1 MDEAKHKH
9 YIEKNKYNKTILP
22 LPGGLEA
29 RTANTIH
36 QANPFKM
43 KLKATVDRP

>member
-1 MDEAKHKH
+1 MM
-9 YIEKNKYNKTILP
+9 YTIIIEKVILP
-22 LPGGLEA
+22 SFGGLEA
-29 RTANTIH
+29 MTANTIH